1 MSLADHY
8 RILGLRSGA
17 AFNEVKSA
25 YRKLARRYHPDVNP
39 NDQRAKDKFIQITQ
53 AYQALAEVITP
64 QEAPVKEESVSSTV
78 METSDSTQAGV
89 PVHQPP
95 DQSAKAAKPPRVQV
109 TAQLSQGDLQLKQQF
124 YENLQS
130 LFQNQK
136 FPRAIALVEGLAQ
149 RFPGDLEVRQWQAIT
164 YQRWGRHLIQQGQ
177 LDKAERYLQKA
188 LRTDAHNK
196 SLWREVSLDLQRL
209 NQVKSQVA
217 QS

>member
-17 AFNEVKSA
+17 AFDDVKAA

-39 NDQRAKDKFIQITQ
+39 GDQRAKDKFIQITQ
-53 AYQALAEVITP
+53 AYHALVEVVTP
-64 QEAPVKEESVSSTV
+64 EEASKRVEPVSSSVVEASNSSQVTARSKSADKGSKTV
-78 METSDSTQAGV
+78 K
-89 PVHQPP
+89 QP
-95 DQSAKAAKPPRVQV
+95 KVQV
-109 TAQLSQGDLQLKQQF
+109 TAQLSQADLQLKQQF
-124 YENLQS
+124 YEHLQS
-130 LFQNQK
+130 LFHSQK

-164 YQRWGRHLIQQGQ
+164 YQRWGRHLIQRGE

-196 SLWREVSLDLQRL
+196 SLWREVSLDLQHL
-209 NQVKSQVA
+209 NQAKA
-217 QS
+217 QISPS